1 MYNKIIDVAIGVTN
15 GEYITPGFLATSP
28 RWNSIPSHSYNVVG
42 IPIYTT
48 EWRESMLS

>member
-15 GEYITPGFLATSP
+15 GEYITPGFLAT
-28 RWNSIPSHSYNVVG
+28 YNVVG